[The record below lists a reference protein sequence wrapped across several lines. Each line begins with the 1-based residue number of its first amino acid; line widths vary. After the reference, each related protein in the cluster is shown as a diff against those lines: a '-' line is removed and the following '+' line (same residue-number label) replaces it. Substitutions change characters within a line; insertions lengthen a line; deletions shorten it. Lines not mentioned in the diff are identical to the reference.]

1 MLRFFYK
8 SYAAKGS
15 FWMEENVLKSLSIP
29 SSMLTCLFFYNS
41 ATAPS
46 VLGGIY
52 FYENTLIYL
61 QNPPNFR
68 STLHIHDVEVENV
81 YIYIKCIHSGYVLI

>member
-1 MLRFFYK
+1 MFLKFFSDNRK
-8 SYAAKGS
+8 CLDLFINPNS
-15 FWMEENVLKSLSIP
+15 V
-29 SSMLTCLFFYNS
+29 LTCYFFYNS

-81 YIYIKCIHSGYVLI
+81 YNIYSQDMC